1 MQIVFDHVT
10 KKFDEGSIGLEK
22 VSFEIQKGEFVFV
35 IGKSG
40 AGKSTLLRLLTK
52 QMNATSGNI
61 YVDDQSLGRLKQKEV
76 PYFRRKFGIMDK
88 ETGLLDYMDL
98 YHNVELAL
106 IATEQPE
113 ASMRPKVLKALSVMG
128 LRGKEDYLPVE
139 VSIGERA
146 RAMLARAIVTNPSIL
161 VLDEPTANLD
171 PGLAWD
177 IMSLVE
183 QINRAGITVIMV
195 SHSEDLVNVMHK
207 RVLTL
212 VSGAL
217 VSDARKSGYDFKA
230 MDVFTHRKV
239 MRRRYGRDYD
249 ILEPV
254 DKKSFLGSR
263 LVYILYVK
271 VDIYN

>member
-1 MQIVFDHVT
+1 MQIVFDHIT

-61 YVDDQSLGRLKQKEV
+61 YVDDQSIGRLKPKEV

-128 LRGKEDYLPVE
+128 LRGREDYLPVE

-183 QINRAGITVIMV
+183 RINRAGITV

-217 VSDARKSGYDFKA
+217 VSDAKKSGYDFKA

-263 LVYILYVK
+263 
-271 VDIYN
+271 

>member
-1 MQIVFDHVT
+1 
-10 KKFDEGSIGLEK
+10 
-22 VSFEIQKGEFVFV
+22 
-35 IGKSG
+35 
-40 AGKSTLLRLLTK
+40 
-52 QMNATSGNI
+52 
-61 YVDDQSLGRLKQKEV
+61 
-76 PYFRRKFGIMDK
+76 MDK

-128 LRGKEDYLPVE
+128 LRGREDYLPVE

-183 QINRAGITVIMV
+183 RINRAGITVIMV

-217 VSDARKSGYDFKA
+217 VSDAKKSGYDFKA

-263 LVYILYVK
+263 
-271 VDIYN
+271 

>member
-1 MQIVFDHVT
+1 MQIVFEHVT

-61 YVDDQSLGRLKQKEV
+61 YVDDQSLGRLNRKEI

-106 IATEQPE
+106 VATEQPE
-113 ASMRPKVLKALSVMG
+113 ASMRPKVMKALSVMG
-128 LRGKEDYLPVE
+128 LRGKEDYLPIE

-177 IMSLVE
+177 IMTLVE
-183 QINRAGITVIMV
+183 QINRVGITVIMV
-195 SHSEDLVNVMHK
+195 SHSEDLVNVMHR

-217 VSDARKSGYDFKA
+217 VSDAKKSGYDFKA
-230 MDVFTHRKV
+230 MDVFSHRKV
-239 MRRRYGRDYD
+239 MRRRYGSDYD
-249 ILEPV
+249 IMEPV

-263 LVYILYVK
+263 
-271 VDIYN
+271 

>member
-61 YVDDQSLGRLKQKEV
+61 YVDDQSLGRLKRKEV

-113 ASMRPKVLKALSVMG
+113 AARGAKVLKALSVMG

-183 QINRAGITVIMV
+183 RINRAGITVIMV

-212 VSGAL
+212 LSGAL
-217 VSDARKSGYDFKA
+217 VSDAKKCGYDFKA

-239 MRRRYGRDYD
+239 MRRRYGSDYD

-254 DKKSFLGSR
+254 DKKSFLRSR
-263 LVYILYVK
+263 
-271 VDIYN
+271 

>member
-61 YVDDQSLGRLKQKEV
+61 YVDDQSLGRLNRKEI

-106 IATEQPE
+106 VATEQPE
-113 ASMRPKVLKALSVMG
+113 ASMRPKVMKALSVMG
-128 LRGKEDYLPVE
+128 LRGKEDYLPIE

-177 IMSLVE
+177 IMTLVE
-183 QINRAGITVIMV
+183 QINRVGITVIMV
-195 SHSEDLVNVMHK
+195 SHSEDLVNVMHR

-217 VSDARKSGYDFKA
+217 VSDAKKSGYDFKA
-230 MDVFTHRKV
+230 MDVFSHRKV
-239 MRRRYGRDYD
+239 MRRRYGSDYD
-249 ILEPV
+249 IMEPV

-263 LVYILYVK
+263 
-271 VDIYN
+271 

>member
-1 MQIVFDHVT
+1 MQIVFDRVT
-10 KKFDEGSIGLEK
+10 KKFYEGSMGMDK

-52 QMNATSGNI
+52 QMDVTSGNI
-61 YVDDQSLGRLKQKEV
+61 YVEDQSLKRLRQKEV

-88 ETGLLDYMDL
+88 EAGLLDYMDL

-113 ASMRPKVLKALSVMG
+113 AARHSKVMKALGIMG
-128 LRGKEDYLPVE
+128 LKGKEDYLPVE

-177 IMSLVE
+177 IMTLVE
-183 QINRAGITVIMV
+183 RINRAGITVIVV

-217 VSDARKSGYDFKA
+217 VSDAKKSGYDLKA

-239 MRRRYGRDYD
+239 MRKRYGKDYD
-249 ILEPV
+249 ILEPL

-263 LVYILYVK
+263 
-271 VDIYN
+271 

>member
-10 KKFDEGSIGLEK
+10 KKFDEGTIGLEK
-22 VSFEIQKGEFVFV
+22 VSFEVQKGEFLFV

-40 AGKSTLLRLLTK
+40 AGKSTLLRLLTR
-52 QMNATSGNI
+52 QAQATSGNI
-61 YVDDQSLGRLKQKEV
+61 YVEDQSVDRLKKKDV

-88 ETGLLDYMDL
+88 EVGLLEYMDL

-106 IATEQPE
+106 IATEHPE
-113 ASMRPKVLKALSVMG
+113 ESRGGKVMKALGLMG
-128 LRGKEDYLPVE
+128 LRGKENYLPVE
-139 VSIGERA
+139 VSGGERA

-171 PGLAWD
+171 SGLAWD
-177 IMSLVE
+177 IMALVE
-183 QINRAGITVIMV
+183 QINRAGITVIAV
-195 SHSEDLVNVMHK
+195 SHSKDLVNVMHK

-217 VSDARKSGYDFKA
+217 VSDEKKSGYDFRA
-230 MDVFTHRKV
+230 MDAFAHRKV
-239 MRRRYGRDYD
+239 MGRRHRNSSDSLGA
-249 ILEPV
+249 V

-263 LVYILYVK
+263 
-271 VDIYN
+271 

>member
-10 KKFDEGSIGLEK
+10 KKFQEGGIGLEK
-22 VSFEIQKGEFVFV
+22 VSFEIQKGEFVFI
-35 IGKSG
+35 IGESG

-52 QMNATSGNI
+52 QTDVTSGNI
-61 YVDDQSLGRLKQKEV
+61 YVGDQSVRKLTRKSI
-76 PYFRRKFGIMDK
+76 PYFRRQFGIMDK
-88 ETGLLDYMDL
+88 EVGLLGYMDL

-113 ASMRPKVLKALSVMG
+113 AVRRPKVMKVLRLMG
-128 LRGKEDYLPVE
+128 LAGKEDHLPIE

-146 RAMLARAIVTNPSIL
+146 RAMLARAIITEPSIL

-177 IMSLVE
+177 IMTLVNK
-183 QINRAGITVIMV
+183 INRAGVTVLVV
-195 SHSEDLVNVMHK
+195 SHSKDLVNVMQK

-212 VSGAL
+212 VAGAL
-217 VSDARKSGYDFKA
+217 VSDEKNGRYDQKA
-230 MDVFTHRKV
+230 MDIFSYRKV
-239 MRRRYGRDYD
+239 MQKRYGAGHDVR
-249 ILEPV
+249 EKV

-263 LVYILYVK
+263 
-271 VDIYN
+271 

>member
-10 KKFDEGSIGLEK
+10 KKFEEGSIGLEK

-52 QMNATSGNI
+52 QLHVTGGNI
-61 YVDDQSLGRLKQKEV
+61 YVDDQSVNRLRKREV
-76 PYFRRKFGIMDK
+76 PYYRRKFGIMDK
-88 ETGLLDYMDL
+88 ETGLLEYMDL

-106 IATEQPE
+106 IATEHPE
-113 ASMRPKVLKALSVMG
+113 ASMRPKVLKALSLMG
-128 LRGKEDYLPVE
+128 LKGKEDYFPVE

-146 RAMLARAIVTNPSIL
+146 RAMLARAIVTSPSIL

-177 IMSLVE
+177 IMNLVD
-183 QINRAGITVIMV
+183 QINRAGITVIVV
-195 SHSEDLVNVMHK
+195 SHSEDLVNVMHR

-212 VSGAL
+212 VAGAL
-217 VSDARKSGYDFKA
+217 VSDEKRSGYNFRA
-230 MDVFTHRKV
+230 MDVFSHRKV
-239 MRRRYGRDYD
+239 MRRRYGDQYD

-263 LVYILYVK
+263 
-271 VDIYN
+271 

>member
-10 KKFDEGSIGLEK
+10 KKFDGGSIGLEK

-35 IGKSG
+35 VGKSG

-52 QMNATSGNI
+52 QMHVTGGNI
-61 YVDDQSLGRLKQKEV
+61 YVDDQSVNRLGKKEV

-88 ETGLLDYMDL
+88 EVGLLEYMDL

-113 ASMRPKVLKALSVMG
+113 AAMRPKVLKALGIMG

-139 VSIGERA
+139 VSIGERT
-146 RAMLARAIVTNPSIL
+146 RAMLARAIVTNPTIL

-177 IMSLVE
+177 IMTLID
-183 QINRAGITVIMV
+183 QINRAGITVVVV
-195 SHSEDLVNVMHK
+195 SHSEDLVNIMHK

-217 VSDARKSGYDFKA
+217 VSDEKKSGYNFKA
-230 MDVFTHRKV
+230 MDVFSYRKV
-239 MRRRYGRDYD
+239 MRNRYGSHYD

-263 LVYILYVK
+263 
-271 VDIYN
+271 

>member
-61 YVDDQSLGRLKQKEV
+61 YVDDQSIGRLKPKEV

-128 LRGKEDYLPVE
+128 LRGREDYLPVE

-183 QINRAGITVIMV
+183 RINRAGITVIMV

-217 VSDARKSGYDFKA
+217 VSDAKKSGYDFKA

-263 LVYILYVK
+263 
-271 VDIYN
+271 

>member
-61 YVDDQSLGRLKQKEV
+61 YVDDQSIGRLKPKEV

-88 ETGLLDYMDL
+88 ETGLLDY
-98 YHNVELAL
+98 VELAL

-183 QINRAGITVIMV
+183 RINRAGITVIMV

-217 VSDARKSGYDFKA
+217 VSDAKKSGYDFKA

-263 LVYILYVK
+263 
-271 VDIYN
+271 